1 VAAGERFQYDGAALA
16 SRALAL
22 HGDSMKF
29 THVVIAAGML
39 AAGAVQ
45 AQDAAELL
53 KKYGCVA
60 CHANDK
66 KVVGPAYVEVAA
78 KYKGDAGAAAKLAA
92 KVKAGGQGV
101 WGPVPMPPNPSVPDA
116 DMKAMI
122 AYILALKK

>member
-1 VAAGERFQYDGAALA
+1 MKLTYVVVAAGL
-16 SRALAL
+16 
-22 HGDSMKF
+22 
-29 THVVIAAGML
+29 L
-39 AAGAVQ
+39 AAGGAQ

-92 KVKAGGQGV
+92 KVKAGGSGV
-101 WGPVPMPPNPSVPDA
+101 WGQIPMPPNPSVPDA

-122 AYILALKK
+122 AYVLALKK